1 VLVLFVDVGEI
12 NDNHCLNFL
21 FIKGPKHD
29 RQNRQR
35 LHRLETGEL

>member
-1 VLVLFVDVGEI
+1 VIVHFVGVGEI
-12 NDNHCLNFL
+12 NDHHCLNFL

-35 LHRLETGEL
+35 SHMSEAG